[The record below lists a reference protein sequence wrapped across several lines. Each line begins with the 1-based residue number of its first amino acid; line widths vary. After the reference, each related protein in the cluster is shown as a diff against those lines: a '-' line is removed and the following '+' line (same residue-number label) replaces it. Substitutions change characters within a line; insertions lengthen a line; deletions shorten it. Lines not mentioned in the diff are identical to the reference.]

1 MATIQHRR
9 GTAAQWDSSSI
20 VLAPGEMG
28 LETDTNKFKFGNGLS
43 LYSALSYSSAGSV
56 TNGVYTIGNQT
67 VGGAKTFTDTLKI
80 FNSATPTNLV
90 LSGNASNQIVM
101 FPGPENGS
109 TSSPSTIFRND
120 GSDFYILLSDASTTP
135 SPTWNAKRPFA
146 INFSTGRV
154 SVSNGLNVSDF
165 TRLYSNGQTL
175 QLYGSNQSYIGF
187 YRTGGARTSY
197 IGNGSTIDNRLVLS
211 CDDATGAELLIGT
224 DGQARIWS
232 DSIYDRTYSSGQATV
247 VITTAGTL
255 GRSTSAT
262 KYKLEIEEKDVS
274 DKILNL
280 KPKTWLDKDAFEKQE
295 RFLSAVASGEDTS
308 MWDGY
313 RTDWEQPRVPGLIA
327 EDLVEAGLEE
337 YVVYGSLD
345 ENGNSEVEG
354 IQYERLWV
362 ELIPIVKELKDQN
375 AAFEARLT
383 ALENK

>member
-1 MATIQHRR
+1 M
-9 GTAAQWDSSSI
+9 
-20 VLAPGEMG
+20 
-28 LETDTNKFKFGNGLS
+28 
-43 LYSALSYSSAGSV
+43 
-56 TNGVYTIGNQT
+56 
-67 VGGAKTFTDTLKI
+67 
-80 FNSATPTNLV
+80 
-90 LSGNASNQIVM
+90 
-101 FPGPENGS
+101 
-109 TSSPSTIFRND
+109 
-120 GSDFYILLSDASTTP
+120 
-135 SPTWNAKRPFA
+135 
-146 INFSTGRV
+146 
-154 SVSNGLNVSDF
+154 
-165 TRLYSNGQTL
+165 
-175 QLYGSNQSYIGF
+175 
-187 YRTGGARTSY
+187 
-197 IGNGSTIDNRLVLS
+197 
-211 CDDATGAELLIGT
+211 
-224 DGQARIWS
+224 
-232 DSIYDRTYSSGQATV
+232 

-295 RFLSAVASGEDTS
+295 RFLAAVESEEDTS
-308 MWDGY
+308 LWDGY

-375 AAFEARLT
+375 AAFEARLS